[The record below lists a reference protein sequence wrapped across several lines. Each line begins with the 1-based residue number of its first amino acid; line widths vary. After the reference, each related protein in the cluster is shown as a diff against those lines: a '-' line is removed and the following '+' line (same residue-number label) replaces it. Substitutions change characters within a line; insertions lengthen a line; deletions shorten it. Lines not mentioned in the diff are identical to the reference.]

1 MEGRSEFSPSDVERD
16 VLDMLFLI
24 RRVTWGLA
32 QRKGSGL
39 DHSNGLL
46 V

>member
-1 MEGRSEFSPSDVERD
+1 MDGQSGFSPSDLEQD
-16 VLDMLFLI
+16 MLDMLFLI

-39 DHSNGLL
+39 DHSKGLL
-46 V
+46 I